1 MNDRDKKMNT
11 SVAVMTIGI
20 AIIIIDAS
28 FFPNS
33 ALDNLHLSIRLL
45 STLVVTIA
53 FIRGAW
59 FFIKGFGE
67 TQKK

>member
-45 STLVVTIA
+45 STIVVTVA
-53 FIRGAW
+53 FIRSVW
-59 FFIKGFGE
+59 FFIEGF
-67 TQKK
+67 KKPWK